1 MRARAVSIWFLLC
14 MKLLYFVGS
23 HMHLYSFAWNGMRSE
38 ETHICA
44 FKCPGSDCLSFSSF
58 ILITIFL
65 ICQLHAMLAFERV
78 YYGIFTRMRKGE
90 CLDLKLHVL
99 TIWTRVLLADL
110 GKAAYRKEWAGWS
123 SEAFFI
129 NFDILCENCKWAAF
143 IQQVSSVMNSSQ
155 LIPSMHLSFI
165 TDYQ

>member
-1 MRARAVSIWFLLC
+1 MHFYRWRRHKNQRSGVKTMVFAELKLVVNIMLDKYHLKSAIMVCLLSWT
-14 MKLLYFVGS
+14 MS
-23 HMHLYSFAWNGMRSE
+23 DA
-38 ETHICA
+38 CA
-44 FKCPGSDCLSFSSF
+44 GW
-58 ILITIFL
+58 IGYI
-65 ICQLHAMLAFERV
+65 E
-78 YYGIFTRMRKGE
+78 
-90 CLDLKLHVL
+90 LDLKLHVL